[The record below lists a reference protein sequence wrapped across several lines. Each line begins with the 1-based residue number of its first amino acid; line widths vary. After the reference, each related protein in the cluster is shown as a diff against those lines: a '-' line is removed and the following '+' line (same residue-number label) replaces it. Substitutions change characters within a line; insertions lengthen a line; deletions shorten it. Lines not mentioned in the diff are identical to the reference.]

1 MSEDSLRRGSL
12 WMISGQSIALAA
24 QAVYFVLIGRA
35 LGSREYGAF
44 IGVVA
49 LVAALAQFSS
59 LGMEMILVRN
69 LSRDRSSFART
80 WGHALLISLSGF
92 FLLLAVS
99 LLIAHF
105 ALRPDLRALVPY
117 LAVSD
122 ALLGKMTQL
131 AARAFQGAGRLA
143 WTARLTALTAC
154 ARLVAAAA
162 LFAFAHAHRI
172 HATALVW
179 ARIYWLSTLA
189 VALFALALVTFRLGR
204 PRFAHIAR
212 ADLSEGLSFSLSSS
226 SISVYNDI
234 DKTFLVSY
242 GQTASAGIYSA
253 AYRAVDAASA
263 PIYAVYAAAAPR
275 FFREGLRGVRPARA
289 FARTTLARTLPWS
302 IAAAALLWIAA
313 PLLPALFG
321 PSFRGSVAALRW
333 LCLLPILRAL
343 HYAWGTAITA
353 SASQWNRTASQFGAA
368 ALNLFLNF
376 LLIPRWSWR
385 GAALASLLT
394 DASLAAAS
402 FFVLS
407 ILAHREIPAD
417 VAIPHL
423 SNCPSPAPPNQE
435 LSLLLE
441 EGIENSPG

>member
-12 WMISGQSIALAA
+12 WMISGQSVALAA
-24 QAVYFVLIGRA
+24 QAVYFILIGRA

-44 IGVVA
+44 VGVVA

-69 LSRDRSSFART
+69 LSRDRGTFART
-80 WGHALLISLSGF
+80 WGHALLISLVG
-92 FLLLAVS
+92 FLLLLAAA

-105 ALRPDLRALVPY
+105 ALRPDLRALVPWI
-117 LAVSD
+117 AVSD
-122 ALLGKMTQL
+122 ALFGRAVQL

-162 LFAFAHAHRI
+162 LFAFAHAR
-172 HATALVW
+172 HAHPTALDW

-189 VALFALALVTFRLGR
+189 VALFALVLITLRLGR
-204 PRFAHIAR
+204 PRFARIAR
-212 ADLSEGLSFSLSSS
+212 PDLSEGLSFSLSNSS
-226 SISVYNDI
+226 VSVYNDI
-234 DKTFLVSY
+234 DKTFLVSC
-242 GQTASAGIYSA
+242 GQTAAAGIYSA

-263 PIYAVYAAAAPR
+263 PIYAVYAAATPR
-275 FFREGLRGVRPARA
+275 FFREGLRGVRSARV
-289 FARTTLARTLPWS
+289 FARTTLARTLPYS
-302 IAAAALLWIAA
+302 LAAAVALFLAA
-313 PLLPALFG
+313 PLPPVLFG

-353 SASQWNRTASQFGAA
+353 SASQWNRTATQFGAA
-368 ALNLFLNF
+368 ALNLLLNF
-376 LLIPRWSWR
+376 LLIPRFSWR
-385 GAALASLLT
+385 GAATASLLT

-402 FFVLS
+402 YFVLS
-407 ILAHREIPAD
+407 TLTRRESHAQ
-417 VAIPHL
+417 
-423 SNCPSPAPPNQE
+423 PAPA
-435 LSLLLE
+435 SA
-441 EGIENSPG
+441 